1 MKIRALAF
9 GFSLLLLAPW
19 TLGQP
24 GAEGDYVVAG
34 SFHERWR
41 ADRWREQVSDALAR
55 DFAVYRAYPFGTDE
69 VFYRV
74 LYGPV
79 GYVEETPLIEE
90 LDRLGARGA
99 WVLRDAVLTERI
111 ERVEPQPAPAAAPP
125 RRVSAPRPLALPA
138 EAEAEEEE
146 AEETEE
152 AAPPAPRQDSDYNLA
167 RLKRRSPSPAN

>member
-1 MKIRALAF
+1 MKIRVLAA
-9 GFSLLLLAPW
+9 SLLLLLPAPW
-19 TLGQP
+19 ALGQGQP

-41 ADRWREQVSDALAR
+41 ADRWRMRVSDSLAR

-79 GYVEETPLIEE
+79 GYVEEAPLIEE
-90 LDRLGARGA
+90 LDRLGASGA

-111 ERVEPQPAPAAAPP
+111 ERVEPQPAPPP
-125 RRVSAPRPLALPA
+125 RRVAAPKPVPLP
-138 EAEAEEEE
+138 EEEK
-146 AEETEE
+146 AEEE
-152 AAPPAPRQDSDYNLA
+152 AAPPGPRQGSDYNLA
-167 RLKRRSPSPAN
+167 RLKRRSPNPPN